1 MTWQGTTLGEVAL
14 SIRNGIFARR
24 PTDNPTGSR
33 ILRISAV
40 RGGRVTLNDSRFV
53 EGLEPDQVEKFA
65 INAGDLLVT
74 RYNGSRALVGISGIV
89 PAHDGPVVHP
99 DKLIRVVLDRNRADA
114 RFVNYQFQSP
124 EVRSHLEP
132 RIRTTAG
139 QSGIAGADVR
149 SIPLVLPPL
158 DEQRRV
164 VDLLEDHLSRLDAA
178 DQGLALSLAKLNG
191 LRERTIVHAL
201 TGVDHPE
208 RVDASLPDVGTSDG
222 DLPSLPL
229 GWEWARLGDV
239 ADVVG
244 GITKDAK
251 KQGDPSFVE
260 VPYLRVANVQ
270 RGHLKLDVVTQI
282 RADPDKA
289 KALRLETGD
298 VLLNEGGD
306 RDKLARG
313 WVWEGQIAECIHQN
327 HVFRARLHE
336 PQLDPYFLSWTGNT
350 FGGRWAERNGKQ
362 SVNLAS
368 ISLRMIKQMPVI
380 VPAEGEAERVV
391 ASLRDQLESYNRV
404 EASLRSARER
414 GAALRRS
421 LLAAAFGGRL
431 TSTDP
436 QLSVAAEIFGAS
448 PAGDA

>member
-1 MTWQGTTLGEVAL
+1 VTWPRATVGEVAL
-14 SIRNGIFARR
+14 SVRNGIFARR

-40 RGGRVTLNDSRFV
+40 RGGRVTVNDSRFV
-53 EGLEPDQVEKFA
+53 EGLEPDQVEKFS

-74 RYNGSRALVGISGIV
+74 RYNGSRAFVGIAGIV
-89 PAHDGPVVHP
+89 PAHDGPVIHP
-99 DKLIRVVLDRNRADA
+99 DKLIRIVLDKNRADA

-124 EVRSHLEP
+124 TVRSHLEP

-158 DEQRRV
+158 DEQRRI

-191 LRERTIVHAL
+191 LRERTIIHAL
-201 TGVDHPE
+201 TGVGVPE
-208 RVDASLPDVGTSDG
+208 RVDANLPDVGTSDG

-239 ADVVG
+239 ANVVG
-244 GITKDAK
+244 GITKDGK
-251 KQGDPSFVE
+251 KQSDSSFVE
-260 VPYLRVANVQ
+260 IPYLRVANVQ

-282 RADPDKA
+282 RADPAKA
-289 KALRLETGD
+289 KSLRLEDGD
-298 VLLNEGGD
+298 VLMNEGGD

-336 PQLDPYFLSWTGNT
+336 PRLDPYFLSWTSNT
-350 FGGRWAERNGKQ
+350 IGGRWAERNGKQ

-380 VPAEGEAERVV
+380 VPAAGEAERVV
-391 ASLRDQLESYNRV
+391 ASLRDQLDSYVRL
-404 EASLRSARER
+404 ASSLESARER

-431 TSTDP
+431 TGSETD
-436 QLSVAAEIFGAS
+436 LSVAEEMIRA
-448 PAGDA
+448 